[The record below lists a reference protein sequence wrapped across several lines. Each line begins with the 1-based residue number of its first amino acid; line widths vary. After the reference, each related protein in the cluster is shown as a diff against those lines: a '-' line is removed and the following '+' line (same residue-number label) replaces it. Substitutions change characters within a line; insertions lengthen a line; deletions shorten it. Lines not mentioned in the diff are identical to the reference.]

1 MEIFQVI
8 YPSQFN
14 LCEARGTYSFI
25 KKNVLSRLYRFIMSI
40 IVSGAGALCI
50 TADTRIL

>member
-14 LCEARGTYSFI
+14 LCEARGMHTKEEVFDHLSSF
-25 KKNVLSRLYRFIMSI
+25 NF
-40 IVSGAGALCI
+40 VSGERALCI
-50 TADTRIL
+50 TADTRVL